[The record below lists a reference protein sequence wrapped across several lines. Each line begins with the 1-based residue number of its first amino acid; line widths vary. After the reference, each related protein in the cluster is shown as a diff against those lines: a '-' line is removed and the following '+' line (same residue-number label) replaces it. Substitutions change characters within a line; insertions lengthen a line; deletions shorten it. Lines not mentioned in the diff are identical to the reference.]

1 MTKDSFSPPRSV
13 SLSAAT
19 SLTALSVQPA
29 TAWAGHSCSFL
40 CSSQRRQIQ
49 ISCQFSQVIQAGH
62 IVNSDLKPI
71 CQKCQEIFNLKP
83 SSYFVC
89 NICDS
94 FRHKLNR
101 LDIVLSKTFN
111 LHVTRGH
118 LRSHSVAVKVLLC
131 SMTSLLYVTHC
142 FPDRN
147 RSLECLVKK
156 TELLENPSNGK
167 FNHLPSQD
175 HFDLS
180 YALRSRSVNPQQKDQ
195 AEELFPSTIE
205 VGFQMK
211 CSFCK
216 SFVFSSTDL
225 WHRATYPTFCETA
238 SPRIDQV
245 FACILYI
252 I

>member
-40 CSSQRRQIQ
+40 CSSQRRQFQ
-49 ISCQFSQVIQAGH
+49 ISCYFSQVIQAEH
-62 IVNSDLKPI
+62 IVTSDLKPI

-156 TELLENPSNGK
+156 TELLENPSNGNSK
-167 FNHLPSQD
+167 LTFARSFD
-175 HFDLS
+175 HVN
-180 YALRSRSVNPQQKDQ
+180 ALRSRAVHPQQKGSGRG
-195 AEELFPSTIE
+195 AFPKHDRG
-205 VGFQMK
+205 GFLDEMF
-211 CSFCK
+211 FCK
-216 SFVFSSTDL
+216 CFIFLSTDL
-225 WHRATYPTFCETA
+225 WHRATYPTFCETGYV
-238 SPRIDQV
+238 PN
-245 FACILYI
+245 
-252 I
+252 

>member
-49 ISCQFSQVIQAGH
+49 ISCYFSQVIQAEH
-62 IVNSDLKPI
+62 IVISDLKPI

-156 TELLENPSNGK
+156 TELLENPSNGNSK
-167 FNHLPSQD
+167 LTFARSFD
-175 HFDLS
+175 HVN
-180 YALRSRSVNPQQKDQ
+180 ALRSRAVHPQQKGSGRG
-195 AEELFPSTIE
+195 AFPKHDRG
-205 VGFQMK
+205 GFSDEIFFLQMFYL
-211 CSFCK
+211 SI
-216 SFVFSSTDL
+216 
-225 WHRATYPTFCETA
+225 HRSVAQSKPPPFCETA
-238 SPRIDQV
+238 TSRIDQV
-245 FACILYI
+245 
-252 I
+252 